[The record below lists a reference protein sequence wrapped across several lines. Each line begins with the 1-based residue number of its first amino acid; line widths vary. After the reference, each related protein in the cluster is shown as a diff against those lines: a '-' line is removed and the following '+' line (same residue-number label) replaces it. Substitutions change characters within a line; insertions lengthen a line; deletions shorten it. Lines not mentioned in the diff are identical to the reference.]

1 MGANAGLGYLLL
13 RGTSFLDMP
22 LIFACLVALSLIG
35 IVFAYAVEVIEKLLM
50 PWQRKV

>member
-1 MGANAGLGYLLL
+1 
-13 RGTSFLDMP
+13 MP

-35 IVFAYAVEVIEKLLM
+35 IVFAYAVEMVEKLLM